1 MGSVA
6 WVAQSLIEWRCLE
19 NGRWRL
25 LEGEQL
31 ISLSEAAALSGLSA
45 AHLRRLAERG
55 DLEAQKVGRNWITT
69 QRAVERYLGDE
80 AKRRIDPYK
89 RRR

>member
-1 MGSVA
+1 MDR
-6 WVAQSLIEWRCLE
+6 EE
-19 NGRWRL
+19 
-25 LEGEQL
+25 L
-31 ISLSEAAALSGLSA
+31 ISLVEAAALSGLSA

-69 QRAVERYLGDE
+69 RRAVEKYLGDE